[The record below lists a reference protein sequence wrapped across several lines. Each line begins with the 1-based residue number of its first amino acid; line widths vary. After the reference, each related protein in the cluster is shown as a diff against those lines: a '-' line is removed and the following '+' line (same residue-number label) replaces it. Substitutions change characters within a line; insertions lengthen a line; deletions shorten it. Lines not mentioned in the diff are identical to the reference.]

1 MRTLKQSTL
10 IIMAFSILTRIL
22 SFIFKIYLSRKVGA
36 EMLGLFQMS
45 LSVFALFCTI
55 SASGIPL
62 ILSRKTAAL
71 TAHGQEGKVHGV
83 FTGAALLSLGA
94 AFLLIV
100 GAVLLRDR
108 IGVLFSDER
117 CIRLFYIILPALF
130 STVLYQLIR
139 GYLMG
144 KKKYIEYSFTEL
156 LEELLRIVICVS
168 FLSNAFLLLSKDVA
182 LAIAFTVTDYAML
195 IVLLVLYFAKGGRIR
210 KPDGV
215 GEILRSGTP
224 ITLMRIAAGA
234 LSSFIA
240 IALPAALVKAG
251 LTAGE
256 AAAEYGRAVGMAFS
270 LLFAPLSLT
279 GALCVVILPETA
291 SLAAKG
297 QWDELRSRV
306 DRSMTFIFLITV
318 IFYAMYVVMG
328 ECYGELLFGDAKA
341 GRFIAFSAGMVIP
354 VALSGLINTTLNSL
368 GEEKKV
374 FIAFAISSTVL
385 IAEILLLP
393 KYLGIYALAVAESS
407 FYLLQFIFGMI
418 FLYKKKACGKTFFRP
433 AVTIMLFA
441 FPCIAVMKGADAF
454 VAGRVSLLFRT
465 AFVSLLG
472 GATYLLLLM
481 ILRPIPSVKT
491 ILFKFFPKKKG
502 LRGVRALRPRQN
514 NFIKKWKEQ

>member
-10 IIMAFSILTRIL
+10 IIMGFSILTRIL

-36 EMLGLFQMS
+36 ETLGVFQMT

-62 ILSRKTAAL
+62 ILSRKTASL
-71 TAHGQEGKVHGV
+71 TAQGQESKVY
-83 FTGAALLSLGA
+83 GAFAGAVILSLGA
-94 AFLLIV
+94 ALLLLL
-100 GAVLLRDR
+100 GAIILKDH
-108 IGVLFSDER
+108 IGVLFSDTR

-144 KKKYIEYSFTEL
+144 KKKYVEYSFTEL
-156 LEELLRIVICVS
+156 LEELLRIVICIS
-168 FLSNAFLLLSKDVA
+168 FLSNAFVLLSDDVA

-195 IVLLVLYFAKGGRIR
+195 IVLLILYFAKGGRIR
-210 KPDGV
+210 RPDGIK
-215 GEILRSGTP
+215 EIIRSGTP
-224 ITLMRIAAGA
+224 ITLMRIAAGSI
-234 LSSFIA
+234 SSFIA
-240 IALPAALVKAG
+240 IALPAALVKSG

-297 QWDELRSRV
+297 KWDELRSRV
-306 DRSMTFIFLITV
+306 DRSMTFIFAITV
-318 IFYAMYVVMG
+318 LFYALYVVMG
-328 ECYGELLFGDAKA
+328 ECYGELLFGDRKA
-341 GRFIAFSAGMVIP
+341 GLFIAFSAGMVIP

-374 FIAFAISSTVL
+374 FIAFAISAVAL
-385 IAEILLLP
+385 IVEILLLP
-393 KYLGIYALAVAESS
+393 KYIGIYALAVAESS
-407 FYLLQFIFGMI
+407 FYLLQFIIGI
-418 FLYKKKACGKTFFRP
+418 VVLYKKKACGRTFFRP
-433 AVTIMLFA
+433 ALIIMLFA
-441 FPCIAVMKGADAF
+441 FPCIAVMKAADML
-454 VAGRVSLLFRT
+454 VADRVSLLFRT

-472 GATYLLLLM
+472 GGIYLLLL
-481 ILRPIPSVKT
+481 IVFQPIKIRPFFAWFSIKRTTSSTRCFRPS
-491 ILFKFFPKKKG
+491 KKK
-502 LRGVRALRPRQN
+502 LLEKR
-514 NFIKKWKEQ
+514 